1 MVYETIDCETWDQIF
16 QGCKTGVHKDV
27 DLKTVPLNGTF
38 EECHMKILVSQ
49 IKKRYILAS

>member
-16 QGCKTGVHKDV
+16 QGCKTGVHKDA
-27 DLKTVPLNGTF
+27 DLKTVQLNGTF
-38 EECHMKILVSQ
+38 EERHMKILVSQ